1 MARKSLD
8 SRLDRI
14 MDALLPVGSMER
26 AEYFLHPTHR
36 AALTSHR
43 QQVAAI
49 IGRFKNSEPG
59 SWFAAYLDG
68 EPTAQVPPM
77 PDALRKALRLT
88 EPPLVTP
95 DMDDAQVAR
104 AWNRYALGDEQ

>member
-1 MARKSLD
+1 MN
-8 SRLDRI
+8 
-14 MDALLPVGSMER
+14 ALLPVGSMER
-26 AEYFLHPTHR
+26 AEYFLHPSHR

-49 IGRFKNSEPG
+49 IGRFKNSDPG
-59 SWFAAYLDG
+59 AWYARYLDG
-68 EPTAQVPPM
+68 DPAAQVPQM
-77 PDALRKALRLT
+77 PQPLRDALKMP

-104 AWNRYALGDEQ
+104 LWQRFAYGDEQ